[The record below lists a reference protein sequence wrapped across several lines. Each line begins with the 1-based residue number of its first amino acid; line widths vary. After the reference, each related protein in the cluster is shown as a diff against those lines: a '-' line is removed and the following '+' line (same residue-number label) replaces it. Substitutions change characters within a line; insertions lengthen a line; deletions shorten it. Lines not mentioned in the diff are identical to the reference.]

1 MVWILQINANIC
13 PSHERDRVDTKCRV
27 RERLKTQPNFFV
39 RNNPEIDLQKKES
52 MKASKENHHLYN
64 NRLRTYARQ
73 NRNGGTKAEA
83 CLWKYALSKKK
94 TGYTFKRQR
103 PVMNYI
109 ADFMCQDL
117 KLIIEVDGSSHDSPE
132 ALAKDQKRQTDLE
145 AAGFEV
151 IRFTNAEVLRGMDR
165 MRREI
170 GRKIREIEASRA
182 SL

>member
-1 MVWILQINANIC
+1 MPIC
-13 PSHERDRVDTKCRV
+13 PSLERDRVDTKCRV

-39 RNNPEIDLQKKES
+39 RSNPEIDLEEKKS

-73 NRNGGTKAEA
+73 NRNAGTKAEA
-83 CLWKYALSKKK
+83 YLWKCALSKKK

-132 ALAKDQKRQTDLE
+132 ALARDQKRQLDLV
-145 AAGFEV
+145 AAGFTV
-151 IRFTNAEVLRGMDR
+151 IRFTNEEVLEEMDGV
-165 MRREI
+165 RREI
-170 GRKIREIEASRA
+170 GRKIRKIEASRA
-182 SL
+182 FL

>member
-1 MVWILQINANIC
+1 VSSQGEVKNPAKFLCKEQPQNR
-13 PSHERDRVDTKCRV
+13 STK
-27 RERLKTQPNFFV
+27 EK
-39 RNNPEIDLQKKES
+39 S

-73 NRNGGTKAEA
+73 NRNAGTKAEA

-103 PVMNYI
+103 PVMDYI

-117 KLIIEVDGSSHDSPE
+117 KLVIEVDGSSHDSLS
-132 ALAKDQKRQTDLE
+132 AFVTDRKRQMDLE
-145 AAGFEV
+145 AAGFTV
-151 IRFTNAEVLRGMDR
+151 IRFTNAEVLKEMDGV
-165 MRREI
+165 RREI
-170 GRKIREIEASRA
+170 GRRIKEIEASRA